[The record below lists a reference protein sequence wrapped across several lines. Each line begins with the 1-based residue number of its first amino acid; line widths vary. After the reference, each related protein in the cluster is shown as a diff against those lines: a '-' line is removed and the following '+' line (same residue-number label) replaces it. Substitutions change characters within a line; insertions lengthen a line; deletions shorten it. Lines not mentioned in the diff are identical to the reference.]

1 MQVDTD
7 AVLSGPD
14 DPARKRRSDDA
25 SGGVRSAADAEAAV
39 PLDWFADRRLNMTGT
54 RARLSV
60 GGRLGTL
67 ATLLLLPISLA
78 ACGSDQ
84 GGTTTGASGGG
95 DDAAC
100 DDYPSEDITLLVP
113 YSAGGGFDAWARLL
127 APFIEENLGGEA
139 SVRVE
144 NQPGGGGMRAVN
156 TLYAAE
162 PDGTT
167 LLFTEPGYI
176 TVNQILGNVNEG
188 FDANNL
194 TWLGRTT
201 ADPQV
206 FVVSADS
213 DVETIED
220 LAAGGP
226 IVHAGQD
233 ISPIETITYDAFG
246 VEADYV
252 LHEGTSDVILAVRR
266 GDSDVTVASLSSLLS
281 FIESGEVKPIL
292 FLGTEEIT
300 PDLLGYEHLK
310 DVQTASDAGEP
321 DLGEVLEQQRMLVTA
336 PETPECIADKLAQAL
351 ADTLADEEFRQKA
364 EASDLRVVPGTADE
378 ATEFV
383 SNTLTTFEKYRDV
396 LEQATS

>member
-1 MQVDTD
+1 
-7 AVLSGPD
+7 
-14 DPARKRRSDDA
+14 
-25 SGGVRSAADAEAAV
+25 
-39 PLDWFADRRLNMTGT
+39 MTGT

-60 GGRLGTL
+60 GGRIGTL

-84 GGTTTGASGGG
+84 GGSTGASGGG

-100 DDYPSEDITLLVP
+100 DDYPTEDITLLVP

-176 TVNQILGNVNEG
+176 AVNQILGNVNEG

-201 ADPQV
+201 ADPQI
-206 FVVSADS
+206 FVASADS

-300 PDLLGYEHLK
+300 PDLLGYEHLQ
-310 DVQTASDAGEP
+310 DVQTATEAGEP
-321 DLGEVLEQQRMLVTA
+321 ELGEVLEQQRMLVTA

-351 ADTLADEEFRQKA
+351 ADTLVDEEFLELA
-364 EASDLRVVPGTADE
+364 EQSDLRVVPGTAEE

-383 SNTLTTFEKYRDV
+383 SNTLSTFEEYRDV